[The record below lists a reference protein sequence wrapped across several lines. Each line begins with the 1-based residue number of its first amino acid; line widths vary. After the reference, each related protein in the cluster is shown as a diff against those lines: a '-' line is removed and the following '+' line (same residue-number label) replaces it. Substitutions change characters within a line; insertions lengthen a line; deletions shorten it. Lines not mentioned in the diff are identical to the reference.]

1 MTKICN
7 TCKEKT
13 PLSEFYKSEGTKDN
27 LRYDWKKCGHKIHK
41 LWIKNNPKKRTEAR
55 EKQASTRLILWLKAK
70 FEGTPCMDCSKVF
83 PWCVMDFDHRPGEIK
98 SFRISKLNTYKATPY
113 RIAMVIKEIDKCDL
127 VCSNCHRI
135 RTYITRKAND

>member
-1 MTKICN
+1 MSKVCN
-7 TCKEKT
+7 TCEEEK

-27 LRYDWKKCGHKIHK
+27 LRYDCKKCGHKIYN
-41 LWIKNNPKKRTEAR
+41 LWVKNNPKKRAESR
-55 EKQASTRLILWLKAK
+55 KKQVSTQLILWLKTT
-70 FEGTPCMDCSKVF
+70 FEGTPCMDCSRVF

-127 VCSNCHRI
+127 VCGNCHRI